1 MTHDQ
6 GLEDLLASPVFSQGL
21 SPQEAEIFQA
31 MCGELSGLATQIA
44 GSITAQSSSGV
55 PVDLMALFQNISA
68 AVEDE
73 TGKVSLWEQ
82 FQEQIQSAQVTLAE
96 IGQCPVSLEELERA
110 KHQVG
115 ELLRLIDQMGQ
126 PDTGGAEE
134 HPSSFWNRLS
144 GRIKAVLF
152 YKLF

>member
-6 GLEDLLASPVFSQGL
+6 GLEDLLASPVFLQGL

-44 GSITAQSSSGV
+44 GSITAQSSSGA
-55 PVDLMALFQNISA
+55 PVDLMMLFQNISA

-73 TGKVSLWEQ
+73 TEKASLWEQ
-82 FQEQIQSAQVTLAE
+82 FEEQIQGAQVTLTE

-115 ELLRLIDQMGQ
+115 KLLQLIDQMGQ

-134 HPSSFWNRLS
+134 NQHSFWNRLS

>member
-6 GLEDLLASPVFSQGL
+6 GLEDLLASPAFSQSL

-44 GSITAQSSSGV
+44 GSITAQSSSGA
-55 PVDLMALFQNISA
+55 PVDLMAFFQNISA

-73 TGKVSLWEQ
+73 TGKTSLWEQ

-96 IGQCPVSLEELERA
+96 IGQCPASLEELERA

-134 HPSSFWNRLS
+134 NRHSFWNRLS
-144 GRIKAVLF
+144 GRIRAVLF
-152 YKLF
+152 SKLF